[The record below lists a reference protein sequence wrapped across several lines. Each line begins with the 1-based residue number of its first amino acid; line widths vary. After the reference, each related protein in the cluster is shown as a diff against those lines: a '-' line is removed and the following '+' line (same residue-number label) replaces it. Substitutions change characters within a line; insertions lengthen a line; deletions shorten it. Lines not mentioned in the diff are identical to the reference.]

1 MSVKQYFPLHA
12 HSDNS
17 LLDGLNKPSDI
28 VKRCKAIGVSGSALT
43 DHGNISGAMQF
54 NNTLQKH
61 DLKPIIGVEFY
72 VCHESPEQK
81 QNRKLTHMC
90 ILAKNLQGWKQ
101 LIGLTSEANKPENFY
116 YKPRLDYDRICHFV
130 QGDLIAF
137 SGHLG
142 SCLADC
148 IVDTSSAYL
157 DSRSLKSDHMSNAV
171 SLAYQLQDM
180 FGIDNFFIE
189 IQLIDSQH
197 MKIMPI
203 LADILRKVSKETGIP
218 CIATPDAHYANK
230 EDAIDQRV
238 LLCNALDTTLAE
250 VQRKIVNNED
260 VALGAFFRSNNYHI
274 PTYEEMLECGNTEEE
289 LENTLSVA
297 DMCETYDLSSRP
309 RLPKF
314 TCPNN
319 LTSSAYL
326 RQLCNEGIIKR
337 WPKIKQVIEKFP
349 EYTKETY
356 RERLEHELEVLDEA
370 ELADYFLIVHDIV
383 RFALDDGQICG
394 AGRGSASGSLVLYL
408 INVTHIDPVEYG
420 LLFSRFYNRGRNTK
434 DRVSLPDVDMDF
446 EIKKRGRI
454 IEYIKDGFGHDRVA
468 QMITFN
474 KMKGR
479 SAIKDV
485 LRVRGACDFTTM
497 NKITASI
504 PDEAEIS
511 DQLQIMKEEDKK
523 SGGDG
528 KASIIQ
534 WALENHADD
543 LREYAYIDETGNIQ
557 GEFGKIFAQA
567 IRLENTKRSQGK
579 HAAGVIISSEPLA
592 EVCPMVYDKNTEEM
606 ICGMEMNDLESM
618 GHVKVDV
625 LGIGMLDKIHGVID
639 LLYCGEFKE

>member
-116 YKPRLDYDRICHFV
+116 YKPRLDYDRIWHFV

-171 SLAYQLQDM
+171 SLAHQLQDM

-203 LADILRKVSKETGIP
+203 LADILRKVSKKTGIP

-356 RERLEHELEVLDEA
+356 RERLEHELEVLDKA

-383 RFALDDGQICG
+383 RFALDDGQIVG
-394 AGRGSASGSLVLYL
+394 PARGSAAGSLVLYL
-408 INVTHIDPVEYG
+408 IGVTQIDPIEYG
-420 LLFSRFYNRGRNTK
+420 LLFSRFYNSSRNIPSH
-434 DRVSLPDVDMDF
+434 VSF
-446 EIKKRGRI
+446 E
-454 IEYIKDGFGHDRVA
+454 ESSF
-468 QMITFN
+468 F
-474 KMKGR
+474 
-479 SAIKDV
+479 
-485 LRVRGACDFTTM
+485 
-497 NKITASI
+497 
-504 PDEAEIS
+504 
-511 DQLQIMKEEDKK
+511 
-523 SGGDG
+523 
-528 KASIIQ
+528 
-534 WALENHADD
+534 
-543 LREYAYIDETGNIQ
+543 
-557 GEFGKIFAQA
+557 
-567 IRLENTKRSQGK
+567 K
-579 HAAGVIISSEPLA
+579 HIGV
-592 EVCPMVYDKNTEEM
+592 
-606 ICGMEMNDLESM
+606 
-618 GHVKVDV
+618 
-625 LGIGMLDKIHGVID
+625 
-639 LLYCGEFKE
+639 